1 MNRIVEPQ
9 SDQALQTSQPRSS
22 IASTA
27 ARQISSPGIA
37 YSLFGPLHYEPNYA
51 YPLIVW
57 LHGAGGDE
65 REMQTVMPHISLRN
79 YVGVAPRG
87 TTRREVLSD
96 GTTTYAWRQ
105 SSDEILTALDR
116 VLDCVEIAKARFH
129 IADRRVFLAGFG
141 AGGTMA
147 LRLALAEPQAF
158 AGAASFGGPLPRQHM
173 PLRNIQQARKM
184 PLMLAYGRD
193 AQAYGEDSLCHD
205 LRLMHIAGLKSLNI
219 RQYPCGDDLVTQMLK
234 DLDAWVMQLVTGTS
248 MTASTDSAGCGREEW
263 N

>member
-9 SDQALQTSQPRSS
+9 SDQSLQTPTSRSFPS
-22 IASTA
+22 PSPAKPV
-27 ARQISSPGIA
+27 SSPGIA

-57 LHGAGGDE
+57 LHGGGGDE
-65 REMQTVMPHISLRN
+65 REINTVMPHVSLRN

-87 TTRREVLSD
+87 TRRCETRAD
-96 GTTTYAWRQ
+96 GVETYSWRQ
-105 SSDEILTALDR
+105 SPDEIITALDR

-129 IADRRVFLAGFG
+129 IADHRVFLAGFG
-141 AGGTMA
+141 RGGTMA
-147 LRLALAEPQAF
+147 LRLALTEPRAF
-158 AGAASFGGPLPRQHM
+158 AGAASFCGRLPSKHM
-173 PLRNIQQARKM
+173 PLRNIHQAREM

-193 AQAYGEDSLCHD
+193 AEAYGEVGLCQD

-234 DLDAWVMQLVTGTS
+234 DFDAWVMQLVTGS
-248 MTASTDSAGCGREEW
+248 PMLSSADAGCRREEW